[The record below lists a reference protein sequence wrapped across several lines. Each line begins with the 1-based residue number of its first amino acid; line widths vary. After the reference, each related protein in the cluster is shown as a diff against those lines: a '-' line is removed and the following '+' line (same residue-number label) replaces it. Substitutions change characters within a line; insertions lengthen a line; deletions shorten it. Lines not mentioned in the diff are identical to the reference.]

1 MIGKFLSAA
10 ALIVVA
16 GPAVAAVTVV
26 GNSAA
31 QSCYQAAAATVLLRD
46 DIGVCDRALN
56 EEALTPYEEVA
67 TLVNRGILKL
77 RDGRTDSAIA
87 DFDAAIARDPDQSPP
102 GTARSRSCRA
112 LRSSGTETRPLNEE
126 WVLADARVGERL
138 PPPRAAR
145 PRL

>member
-67 TLVNRGILKL
+67 T
-77 RDGRTDSAIA
+77 
-87 DFDAAIARDPDQSPP
+87 PP